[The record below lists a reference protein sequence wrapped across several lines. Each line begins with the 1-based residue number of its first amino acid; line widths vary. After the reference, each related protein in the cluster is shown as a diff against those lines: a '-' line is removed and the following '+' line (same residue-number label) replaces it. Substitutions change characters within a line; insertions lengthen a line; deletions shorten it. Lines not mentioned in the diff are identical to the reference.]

1 MADNE
6 DNITKIERLPIL
18 VSDSKG
24 TVKLLW
30 VAKLQVGVESET
42 AGKHI
47 AEAAVNYVKEW
58 NLLEL
63 IYTMHFDTTN
73 TNMGKHTGACIKLQ
87 DIIGRPLLWV
97 VCQKHVGEVHVER
110 HLIF

>member
-1 MADNE
+1 MKINFPKLNVFQSLCQIPRAQK
-6 DNITKIERLPIL
+6 ITC
-18 VSDSKG
+18 VS
-24 TVKLLW
+24 
-30 VAKLQVGVESET
+30 KLQVGVESET

-73 TNMGKHTGACIKLQ
+73 TNMGKL
-87 DIIGRPLLWV
+87 
-97 VCQKHVGEVHVER
+97 
-110 HLIF
+110 